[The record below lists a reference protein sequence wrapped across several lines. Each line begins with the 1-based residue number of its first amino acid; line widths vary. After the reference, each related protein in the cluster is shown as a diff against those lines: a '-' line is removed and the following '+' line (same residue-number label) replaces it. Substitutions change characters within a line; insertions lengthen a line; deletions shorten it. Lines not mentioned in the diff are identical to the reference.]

1 MHPLDLTSPLC
12 HAASDPKDKT
22 KLSDVAQNE
31 WWHDSNYG
39 HYREKKKTV
48 LTMETAGQG
57 TLMITQTQ
65 IAHVHIGL

>member
-1 MHPLDLTSPLC
+1 M
-12 HAASDPKDKT
+12 SDDMT
-22 KLSDVAQNE
+22 VTMDTI
-31 WWHDSNYG
+31 
-39 HYREKKKTV
+39 EKKKTV